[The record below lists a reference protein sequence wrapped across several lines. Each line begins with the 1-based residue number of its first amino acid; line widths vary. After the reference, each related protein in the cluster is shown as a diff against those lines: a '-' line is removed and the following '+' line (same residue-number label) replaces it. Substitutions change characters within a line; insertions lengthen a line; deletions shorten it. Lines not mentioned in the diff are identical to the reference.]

1 MGGGAHPHRAH
12 PMQCTFTR
20 YAQRPA
26 PEPSLLS
33 RIAHQ
38 TLASLAIAGLII
50 LAHLDL
56 IIWGV

>member
-1 MGGGAHPHRAH
+1 ML
-12 PMQCTFTR
+12 CSFTR

-33 RIAHQ
+33 RIVRQ
-38 TLASLAIAGLII
+38 TLASLAIAGAII